1 MANIKVDF
9 SKKTGKIK
17 AMHGVGQ
24 PPFEATDFSM
34 IEYLKKAGVPYSRLH
49 DVGGGYGGMRWVD
62 VPNIFGNFDADPY
75 DPASY
80 NFLYTDMLIKALVDN
95 NVEPYFRLGV
105 TIENFCPIKYRIYP
119 PADYQKW
126 AVIGEHI
133 IRHYT
138 EGWSNGF
145 NYDIKY
151 WEIWNEPDNSS
162 NPDRNPMWKG
172 EKETYYEFYCV
183 AAKHLKSKFPHLMIG
198 GYGSCGFYNLT
209 GSDGSFGMTN
219 AATAYYM
226 MYAEQFLAYVKKEN
240 APLDFFSWHTYD
252 PEYKNNAI
260 YANFAKKLLDD
271 YGFTETETSC
281 NEWNCRGKLRGTYEH
296 AAVTE
301 ASMLIFQN
309 SALDNAMFYDA
320 RFGPSIYGGLFNF
333 ETREPY
339 PAYYSL
345 TAYNRIYEL
354 KDQAV
359 LECDDEEV
367 IAVAAANENTGCIV
381 ITNPT
386 AEAIPFEVS
395 AQGKMTKCI
404 ITADGKNDAEVELPA
419 ELPAFSII
427 SLYFDLA

>member
-9 SKKTGKIK
+9 NQKIGKVK

-24 PPFEATDFSM
+24 PPFRCTDFSM
-34 IEYLKKAGVPYSRLH
+34 VEYLKKAGVPYSRLH

-62 VPNIFGNFDADPY
+62 VPNIFGDFDADPY

-80 NFLYTDMLIKALVDN
+80 NFRFTDMLINALMKN
-95 NVEPYFRLGV
+95 GVEPFFRLGV
-105 TIENFCPIKYRIYP
+105 TIENFNPIKYRIYP

-126 AVIGEHI
+126 AVVCEHI

-138 EGWSNGF
+138 EGWADGF
-145 NYDIKY
+145 NYDIEY

-172 EKETYYEFYCV
+172 AKETYYEFYCV
-183 AAKHLKSKFPHLMIG
+183 AAKHLKSKFPNIKVG

-219 AATAYYM
+219 ATTSYYM
-226 MYAEQFLAYVKKEN
+226 MYADEFLAYVKKEN

-252 PEYKNNAI
+252 PDYKNNRI
-260 YANFAKKLLDD
+260 YAEYAKKRLDEE
-271 YGFTETETSC
+271 GFTETETSC

-301 ASMLIFQN
+301 ATMLIFQN
-309 SALDNAMFYDA
+309 SPLDNAMFYDG

-333 ETREPY
+333 ETAQPY
-339 PAYYSL
+339 PAYYAL

-354 KDQAV
+354 KNQTA

-367 IAVAAANENTGCIV
+367 IAVAAADGNKGCIV

-386 AEAIPFEVS
+386 AEAIPFEIS
-395 AQGKMTKCI
+395 AQGKITKCI
-404 ITADGKNDAEVELPA
+404 MTANDLNDVEVELPT
-419 ELPAFSII
+419 ELPAYSII
-427 SLYFDLA
+427 SVCFDIA